1 MTDST
6 NLTVDYTRNKLRHS
20 VLPVLKD
27 VNPQVTQATSRFAES
42 MRLQNEFVFACA
54 NELLCKA
61 KTPYGYG
68 LEILRSAHEA
78 VLRVALELLLSSYGR
93 LSYEHICRAASCIFV
108 GGSLSLPGDIVLEAK
123 QDTLTVRKNRERKD
137 RNVFSVPLRAGEN
150 VLPNGKTLLVE
161 KKIPEKEEI
170 DRKVHNLLFQNF
182 SDCDKI
188 TNVPRVRTRRAGD
201 VFRPAGRGVT
211 KSVKKILNELRI
223 PAAARDCLLLLE
235 KDGEIIWIEAVGAAE
250 GYAAKPN
257 FPALEL
263 TVTEISRDYAD
274 KNLLLVSVL
283 KGSVVFMADL
293 MRAITI
299 PARIDFMCVSSY
311 GSGTKTSGVVKII
324 KDLDINLKG
333 YDIVIVEDILDSG
346 KTLHYLVNLLKSREP
361 NSIEIC
367 TLFDKPERREV
378 EVYAKYK
385 GCDIPDAFIVGYGL
399 DFDEKYRNLPFV
411 GVLKPEVYGE
421 V

>member
-1 MTDST
+1 MENTMLNDIKEVLYSEAYIDS
-6 NLTVDYTRNKLRHS
+6 
-20 VLPVLKD
+20 
-27 VNPQVTQATSRFAES
+27 
-42 MRLQNEFVFACA
+42 M
-54 NELLCKA
+54 
-61 KTPYGYG
+61 
-68 LEILRSAHEA
+68 
-78 VLRVALELLLSSYGR
+78 
-93 LSYEHICRAASCIFV
+93 
-108 GGSLSLPGDIVLEAK
+108 
-123 QDTLTVRKNRERKD
+123 
-137 RNVFSVPLRAGEN
+137 
-150 VLPNGKTLLVE
+150 
-161 KKIPEKEEI
+161 
-170 DRKVHNLLFQNF
+170 
-182 SDCDKI
+182 
-188 TNVPRVRTRRAGD
+188 
-201 VFRPAGRGVT
+201 
-211 KSVKKILNELRI
+211 VKR
-223 PAAARDCLLLLE
+223 
-235 KDGEIIWIEAVGAAE
+235 VGA
-250 GYAAKPN
+250 
-257 FPALEL
+257 
-263 TVTEISRDYAD
+263 EISRDYAD

-378 EVYAKYK
+378 DDVAVDYCAFTVPAKYK